1 MEVVTTPRESQKT
14 TIMKKGFLFLLAAL
28 VGLTLLAACDDD
40 DDKRISPSALP
51 DAAKSFI
58 TQYFPAQTILVV
70 ERSGDSGHRR
80 YEVWLNDGTEMKFNN
95 EGLWTEVDCKTGAL
109 PAGILLPE
117 IETYIA
123 ENYPNA
129 IAHEVERINE
139 GFEVEISTRQHLIF
153 SPTGTFIRLEY

>member
-1 MEVVTTPRESQKT
+1 
-14 TIMKKGFLFLLAAL
+14 MKKTFLFLAAVIAGLA
-28 VGLTLLAACDDD
+28 LLAACDDD
-40 DDKRISPSALP
+40 DDKRINPSELP

-58 TQYFPAQTILVV
+58 TQYFPAQTISVV
-70 ERSGDSGHRR
+70 ERSGGSDDRR
-80 YEVWLNDGTEMKFNN
+80 YEVWLNNGTELKFNH

-129 IAHEVERINE
+129 IAREVERTYE
-139 GFEVEISTRQHLIF
+139 GFDVEISTGQHLIF
-153 SPTGTFIRLEY
+153 SPAGAFIRLEY

>member
-1 MEVVTTPRESQKT
+1 
-14 TIMKKGFLFLLAAL
+14 MKKVFLFLAAAL
-28 VGLTLLAACDDD
+28 AGLALLAACDDD
-40 DDKRISPSALP
+40 DDKRVNPSELP

-58 TQYFPAQTILVV
+58 TQYFPAQTISVV

-80 YEVWLNDGTEMKFNN
+80 YEVWLNDGTELKFNN

-123 ENYPNA
+123 ENYPDA
-129 IAHEVERINE
+129 KAHEVERTGE
-139 GFEVEISTRQHLIF
+139 GFDVEISTRQHLIF

>member
-1 MEVVTTPRESQKT
+1 
-14 TIMKKGFLFLLAAL
+14 MKKAFLFLAAAFLGLAL
-28 VGLTLLAACDDD
+28 LTACDDD
-40 DDKRISPSALP
+40 DDKRINPSALP

-58 TQYFPAQTILVV
+58 TQYFPTQTILVV
-70 ERSGDSGHRR
+70 ERSGDGDHRR
-80 YEVWLNDGTEMKFNN
+80 YEVWLNDGTELKFNH

-129 IAHEVERINE
+129 VAQEVERTNE
-139 GFEVEISTRQHLIF
+139 GFDVEISTRQHLIF
-153 SPTGTFIRLEY
+153 SPTGTFIRLDH

>member
-1 MEVVTTPRESQKT
+1 
-14 TIMKKGFLFLLAAL
+14 MKKTFLFLAAAL
-28 VGLTLLAACDDD
+28 AGLALLAACDDD
-40 DDKRISPSALP
+40 DDKRINPSELP

-58 TQYFPAQTILVV
+58 TQYFPAQTISVV
-70 ERSGDSGHRR
+70 ERSGGSDDRR
-80 YEVWLNDGTEMKFNN
+80 YEVWLNNGTELKFNH

-129 IAHEVERINE
+129 IAREVERTYE
-139 GFEVEISTRQHLIF
+139 GFDVEISTGQHLIF
-153 SPTGTFIRLEY
+153 SPAGAFIRLEY